1 MNYWFQIQINKRN
14 TKKNELSLWGRQEY
28 IELLKLLELDHLKEI
43 FGFNIF
49 FFIYFTEDNL
59 IDNDFFI
66 YETLNIKDFE
76 EMGIKKNDAQLL
88 LICNFLDFI
97 LKLFYFS
104 KRMH

>member
-43 FGFNIF
+43 FGFNLF
-49 FFIYFTEDNL
+49 FNLFFVIYFTEDNL

-76 EMGIKKNDAQLL
+76 EMGNR
-88 LICNFLDFI
+88 F
-97 LKLFYFS
+97 
-104 KRMH
+104 